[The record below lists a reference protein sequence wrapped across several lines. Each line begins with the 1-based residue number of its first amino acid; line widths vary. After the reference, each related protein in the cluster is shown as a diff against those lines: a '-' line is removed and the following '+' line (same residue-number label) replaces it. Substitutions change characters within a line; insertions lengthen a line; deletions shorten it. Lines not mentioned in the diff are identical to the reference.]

1 MIIFTLSY
9 RVKRYFCLIV
19 IMNNKSKGNSKY
31 RVALALLVLLCSIT
45 LFSAANYPSNS
56 FFYSDLT
63 DAADT
68 VPKKLAPVD
77 NLKIQLADT
86 VPANNTDTI
95 RSRSTGNKQLSD
107 TSGRPF
113 QKVDTFDIK
122 MSKDSLDAP
131 VEYSATD
138 SMVMDV
144 PQKKIWLYNDAKVN
158 YKDIKLTAGII
169 NLDQGNQN
177 VIGYYFLD
185 TANKRVGLPKFEQG
199 ENNIQMDTMVF
210 NFKTQKGITKNSYTT
225 QQEMFV
231 HADKMKKISPNEYY
245 AFRGTFTTCDLDT
258 PHFAFR
264 TKRMKLVNQKLAV
277 TGPIHPEFEGV
288 PIPIYLP
295 FGFFPL
301 SQGRHSGMI
310 APQFT
315 ANEQFGI
322 GLENGGYYKVLNDY
336 VDVMMRG
343 DIYSYGGYRLN
354 ITPTYRVK
362 YRYQGS
368 LTFSYNNTRIL
379 SDYGTKEFTSNKSF
393 NLSWSHQ
400 VDGKARPGQTFGA
413 SVNAGSTKFN
423 QYLTNNPSRAYQN
436 QLSSSIA
443 YSKNWNNK
451 FNLTATANHSQNNL
465 TRLVT
470 LNLPT
475 IGFTVSTLYPLQKKE
490 IIGTPKWWEK
500 LGIGLNTN
508 IANQASFYDSA
519 FSWRG
524 LLDTTQW
531 GAQHSVP
538 ITVALPALG
547 PFQISPGISYR
558 ENWYSRRITRE
569 YDRATDTL
577 LNKVQK
583 GFYRSSDVSF
593 SLGLNTALFGLHEFK
608 KTSRI
613 VAIRHVMR
621 PTFSASYN
629 PGLAAKDYYRPVINN
644 KGDTSYNYVSY
655 YEGSIYGSLTRE
667 KFGGI
672 GFGLDNNLEMKVRS
686 KTDTSEGGIK
696 KVKLIDGF
704 GFNGSYNLIADSF
717 ALSNI
722 SLYLRSTLFE
732 KINITA
738 GANLDPYQRD
748 TLGRP
753 VNKYAWQGDKFSL
766 GKITNGNIAIS
777 TSFKSKPKDKKADSV
792 ANSAFAS
799 AQSNAT
805 PLTLEE
811 QQAQLTY
818 IRSNPA
824 EFADFNIDWSVN
836 ISYSLNFSRTL
847 TSDYR
852 SYQTIINSNV
862 NLSGDFNLTPQ
873 WKVGMSTYYDFN
885 GSGLQNVNAFIS
897 RNLHCW
903 QMSINVYSGTTK
915 GFNITISPK
924 SGLLRD
930 LKINR
935 SRYFY
940 TGAY

>member
-1 MIIFTLSY
+1 M
-9 RVKRYFCLIV
+9 KRYFCLIV
-19 IMNNKSKGNSKY
+19 TMNNNSKGNSKY
-31 RVALALLVLLCSIT
+31 IVAIALVVLLGSIT
-45 LFSAANYPSNS
+45 LFSASNYPHTPV
-56 FFYSDLT
+56 FYSNLT

-68 VPKKLAPVD
+68 VPVIIPLKDTLPS
-77 NLKIQLADT
+77 NLKDSSLIKDT
-86 VPANNTDTI
+86 
-95 RSRSTGNKQLSD
+95 TGKLV
-107 TSGRPF
+107 
-113 QKVDTFDIK
+113 QKVDTFDVK
-122 MSKDSLDAP
+122 VSKDSLDAP
-131 VEYSATD
+131 VEYAATD

-144 PQKKIWLYNDAKVN
+144 PQKKIWLYNEAKVN
-158 YKDIKLTAGII
+158 YKDIKLNAGII

-177 VIGYYFLD
+177 VYGYYFLD
-185 TANKRVGLPKFEQG
+185 TAGKRVGLPKFEQG
-199 ENNIQMDTMVF
+199 ENNMLVDTLVF

-231 HADKMKKISPNEYY
+231 HADAMKKYSANEYY

-301 SQGRHSGMI
+301 STGRHSGLLP
-310 APQFT
+310 PQFT
-315 ANEQFGI
+315 ANEQFGV

-336 VDVMMRG
+336 VDVMLRG
-343 DIYSYGGYRLN
+343 DIYSYGGYRFN

-368 LTFSYNNTRIL
+368 LTFSYQNTRIL
-379 SDYGTKEFTSNKSF
+379 SDFGTREFTSNRSF
-393 NLSWSHQ
+393 NLAWNHN
-400 VDGKARPGQTFGA
+400 VDSKARPGQSFSA

-423 QYLTNNPSRAYQN
+423 QYLTTNSTRNYQN

-451 FNLTATANHSQNNL
+451 YNLTVTANHNQNNN
-465 TRLVT
+465 TRLVS

-475 IGFTVSTLYPLQKKE
+475 IGFTVNTLYPLQKKE
-490 IIGTPKWWEK
+490 MVGTPKWYEK

-508 IANQASFYDSA
+508 VANQASFYDSL
-519 FSWRG
+519 FSFRR

-538 ITVALPALG
+538 ITIALPALG

-558 ENWYSRRITRE
+558 ENWYSRRIERK
-569 YDRATDTL
+569 YNPVTDTL
-577 LNKVQK
+577 DNIVKK

-608 KTSRI
+608 KTSHI
-613 VAIRHVMR
+613 MAIRHVMR
-621 PTFSASYN
+621 PTVSASYN
-629 PGLAAKDYYRPVINN
+629 PGLASKDYYKPQINR
-644 KGDTSYNYVSY
+644 KGDSAYNYVSY

-667 KFGGI
+667 KFGGLS
-672 GFGLDNNLEMKVRS
+672 FGLDNNLEMKVRS
-686 KTDTSEGGIK
+686 KTDTTDAGIK
-696 KVKLIDGF
+696 KIKLIDGF
-704 GFNGSYNLIADSF
+704 GFNGSYNFMSDSF
-717 ALSNI
+717 QLSNI

-748 TLGRP
+748 SSTGRSI
-753 VNKYAWQGDKFSL
+753 NKYAWTGGKFNL
-766 GKITNGNIAIS
+766 GKITTGNIAIS

-799 AQSNAT
+799 AQSNAA

-811 QQAQLTY
+811 QQAQLSY
-818 IRSNPA
+818 IRNNPA

-836 ISYSLNFSRTL
+836 ISYSLNFNRAL
-847 TSDYR
+847 ASDLR
-852 SYQTIINSNV
+852 SFQTIINSNL

-885 GSGLQNVNAFIS
+885 GSGLQNISAFIS

-903 QMSINVYSGTTK
+903 QMSINVYSGYSK

-940 TGAY
+940 NGPY

>member
-1 MIIFTLSY
+1 
-9 RVKRYFCLIV
+9 
-19 IMNNKSKGNSKY
+19 MNNKSKGNSKY
-31 RVALALLVLLCSIT
+31 VVVIALGVMLCSIT
-45 LFSAANYPSNS
+45 LFSASNYPSTS

-63 DAADT
+63 AAADT
-68 VPKKLAPVD
+68 VPARSAPAAGRRPAPD
-77 NLKIQLADT
+77 DT
-86 VPANNTDTI
+86 LPRLRDS
-95 RSRSTGNKQLSD
+95 SRLVRDSTGKLV
-107 TSGRPF
+107 
-113 QKVDTFDIK
+113 QKVDSFDVK
-122 MSKDSLDAP
+122 MSKDSLEAP
-131 VEYSATD
+131 VEYAASD
-138 SMVMDV
+138 SMVMDL
-144 PQKKIWLYNDAKVN
+144 PQKKIWLYNNAKVN
-158 YKDIKLTAGII
+158 YKDIKLDAGII

-177 VIGYYFLD
+177 VYGYYFLD
-185 TANKRVGLPKFEQG
+185 TAGKRVGLPKFEQG
-199 ENNIQMDTMVF
+199 ENNMQVDSLAF

-231 HADKMKKISPNEYY
+231 HAEAMKKYSVNEYF
-245 AFRGTFTTCDLDT
+245 ASRGTFTTCDLDT

-264 TKRMKLVNQKLAV
+264 ANKMKFVNQKLVV

-288 PIPIYLP
+288 PIPVYLP

-301 SQGRHSGMI
+301 SQGRHSGLL
-310 APQFT
+310 APQFA
-315 ANEQFGI
+315 ANDQFGI
-322 GLENGGYYKVLNDY
+322 GLEQGGYYKVLNDY
-336 VDVMMRG
+336 FDVMLRG

-368 LTFSYNNTRIL
+368 LTFSYQNTKIL
-379 SDYGTKEFTSNKSF
+379 SDFGTKEFTSNKSF
-393 NLSWSHQ
+393 NISWSHN
-400 VDGKARPGQTFGA
+400 VDSKARPGQSFSA
-413 SVNAGSTKFN
+413 SVNAGSQKYN
-423 QYLTNNPSRAYQN
+423 QYQVTNPTRTFQN

-451 FNLTATANHSQNNL
+451 YNLTVTANHSQNNNTGL
-465 TRLVT
+465 IN

-475 IGFTVSTLYPLQKKE
+475 IGFTVNTLYPFQKKE
-490 IIGTPKWWEK
+490 MVGTPKWWEK

-508 IANQASFYDSA
+508 IANQASIYDSL
-519 FSWRG
+519 FGFRR
-524 LLDTTQW
+524 LLDTMQW

-547 PFQISPGISYR
+547 PFQISPGISFR
-558 ENWYSRRITRE
+558 ENWYSRRITRM
-569 YDRATDTL
+569 YDAVRDTL
-577 LNKVQK
+577 RDSVNK

-593 SLGLNTALFGLHEFK
+593 SLGLNTAIFGTHEFK
-608 KTSRI
+608 KTAR
-613 VAIRHVMR
+613 VMAIRHVMR
-621 PTFSASYN
+621 PSFSASYN
-629 PGLAAKDYYRPVINN
+629 PGLAKKDYYKTRISKNVA
-644 KGDTSYNYVSY
+644 GSSGYLSY
-655 YEGSIYGSLTRE
+655 YDGSIYGSLTRE

-686 KTDTSEGGIK
+686 KTDTTDAGIK
-696 KVKLIDGF
+696 KIKLIDGF

-717 ALSNI
+717 KLSNI
-722 SLYLRSTLFE
+722 SMYLRSTLFE

-748 TLGRP
+748 SLGRP
-753 VNKYAWQGDKFSL
+753 KKDYAWSGKKFSL
-766 GKITNGNIAIS
+766 GQITNGNVAVS
-777 TSFKSKPKDKKADSV
+777 TSFKSKPKDKKTDSTN
-792 ANSAFAS
+792 NSAFAN
-799 AQSNAT
+799 AQNNSR

-811 QQAQLTY
+811 QQAQLQY

-836 ISYSLNFSRTL
+836 ISYSLNFNRTL
-847 TSDYR
+847 ATDLR
-852 SYQTIINSNV
+852 SYKTIINSNL

-885 GSGLQNVNAFIS
+885 GSGLQNVTAFIS

-903 QMSINVYSGTTK
+903 QMSINVYSGQSK

-940 TGAY
+940 GGAY

>member
-1 MIIFTLSY
+1 
-9 RVKRYFCLIV
+9 
-19 IMNNKSKGNSKY
+19 MNNKSKGNSKY
-31 RVALALLVLLCSIT
+31 VVVIALGVMLCSIT
-45 LFSAANYPSNS
+45 LFSASNYPSTS

-63 DAADT
+63 AAADT
-68 VPKKLAPVD
+68 VPARSAPAAGRRPAPD
-77 NLKIQLADT
+77 DT
-86 VPANNTDTI
+86 LPRLRDS
-95 RSRSTGNKQLSD
+95 SRLVRDSTGKLV
-107 TSGRPF
+107 
-113 QKVDTFDIK
+113 QKVDSFDVK
-122 MSKDSLDAP
+122 MSKDSLEAP
-131 VEYSATD
+131 VEYAASD
-138 SMVMDV
+138 SMVMDL
-144 PQKKIWLYNDAKVN
+144 PQKKIWLYNNAKVN
-158 YKDIKLTAGII
+158 YKDIKLDAGII

-177 VIGYYFLD
+177 VYGYYFLD
-185 TANKRVGLPKFEQG
+185 TAGKRVGLPKFEQG
-199 ENNIQMDTMVF
+199 ENNMQVDSLAF

-231 HADKMKKISPNEYY
+231 HAEAMKKYSVNEYF
-245 AFRGTFTTCDLDT
+245 ASRGTFTTCDLDT

-264 TKRMKLVNQKLAV
+264 ANKMKFVNQKLVV

-288 PIPIYLP
+288 PIPVYLP

-301 SQGRHSGMI
+301 SQGRHSGLL
-310 APQFT
+310 APQFA
-315 ANEQFGI
+315 ANDQFGI
-322 GLENGGYYKVLNDY
+322 GLEQGGYYKVLNDY
-336 VDVMMRG
+336 FDVMLRG

-368 LTFSYNNTRIL
+368 LTFSYQNTKIL
-379 SDYGTKEFTSNKSF
+379 SDFGTKEFTSNKSF
-393 NLSWSHQ
+393 NISWSHN
-400 VDGKARPGQTFGA
+400 VDSKARPGQSFSA
-413 SVNAGSTKFN
+413 SVNAGSQKYN
-423 QYLTNNPSRAYQN
+423 QYQVTNPTRTFQN

-451 FNLTATANHSQNNL
+451 YNLTVTANHSQNNNTGL
-465 TRLVT
+465 IN

-475 IGFTVSTLYPLQKKE
+475 IGFTVNTLYPFQKKE
-490 IIGTPKWWEK
+490 MVGTPKWWEK

-508 IANQASFYDSA
+508 IANQASIYDSL
-519 FSWRG
+519 FGFRR
-524 LLDTTQW
+524 LLDTMQW

-547 PFQISPGISYR
+547 PFQISPGISFR
-558 ENWYSRRITRE
+558 ENWYSRRITRM
-569 YDRATDTL
+569 YDAVRDTL
-577 LNKVQK
+577 RDSVNK

-593 SLGLNTALFGLHEFK
+593 SLGLNTAIFGTHEFK
-608 KTSRI
+608 KTAR
-613 VAIRHVMR
+613 VMAIRHVMR
-621 PTFSASYN
+621 PSFSASYN
-629 PGLAAKDYYRPVINN
+629 PGLAKKDYYKTRISKNVADSS
-644 KGDTSYNYVSY
+644 GYLSY
-655 YEGSIYGSLTRE
+655 YDGSIYGSLTRE

-686 KTDTSEGGIK
+686 KTDTTDAGIK
-696 KVKLIDGF
+696 KIKLIDGF

-717 ALSNI
+717 KLSNI
-722 SLYLRSTLFE
+722 SMYLRSTLFE

-748 TLGRP
+748 SLGRP
-753 VNKYAWQGDKFSL
+753 KKDYAWSGKKFSL
-766 GKITNGNIAIS
+766 GQITNGNVAVS
-777 TSFKSKPKDKKADSV
+777 TSFKSKPKDKKTDSTN
-792 ANSAFAS
+792 NSAFAN
-799 AQSNAT
+799 AQNNSR

-811 QQAQLTY
+811 QQAQLQY

-824 EFADFNIDWSVN
+824 EFADFNIYWSVN
-836 ISYSLNFSRTL
+836 ISYSLNFNRTL
-847 TSDYR
+847 ATDLR
-852 SYQTIINSNV
+852 SYKTIINSNL

-885 GSGLQNVNAFIS
+885 GSGLQNVTAFIS

-903 QMSINVYSGTTK
+903 QMSINVYSGQSK

-940 TGAY
+940 GGAY

>member
-1 MIIFTLSY
+1 
-9 RVKRYFCLIV
+9 
-19 IMNNKSKGNSKY
+19 MNNKSKGNSKY
-31 RVALALLVLLCSIT
+31 VVVIALGVMLCSIT
-45 LFSAANYPSNS
+45 LFSASNYPSTS

-63 DAADT
+63 AAADT
-68 VPKKLAPVD
+68 VPARSAPAAGRRPAPD
-77 NLKIQLADT
+77 DT
-86 VPANNTDTI
+86 LPRLRDS
-95 RSRSTGNKQLSD
+95 SRLVRDSTGKLV
-107 TSGRPF
+107 
-113 QKVDTFDIK
+113 QKVDSFDVK
-122 MSKDSLDAP
+122 MSKDSLEAP
-131 VEYSATD
+131 VEYAASD
-138 SMVMDV
+138 SMVMDL
-144 PQKKIWLYNDAKVN
+144 PQKKIWLYNNAKVN
-158 YKDIKLTAGII
+158 YKDIKLDAGII

-177 VIGYYFLD
+177 VYGYYFLD
-185 TANKRVGLPKFEQG
+185 TAGKRVGLPKFEQG
-199 ENNIQMDTMVF
+199 ENNMQVDSLAF

-231 HADKMKKISPNEYY
+231 HAEAMKKYSVNEYF
-245 AFRGTFTTCDLDT
+245 ASRGTFTTCDLDT

-264 TKRMKLVNQKLAV
+264 ANKMKFVNQKLVV

-288 PIPIYLP
+288 PIPVYLP

-301 SQGRHSGMI
+301 SQGRHSGLL
-310 APQFT
+310 APQFA
-315 ANEQFGI
+315 ANDQFGI
-322 GLENGGYYKVLNDY
+322 GLEQGGYYKVLNDY
-336 VDVMMRG
+336 FDVMLRG

-368 LTFSYNNTRIL
+368 LTFSYQNTKIL
-379 SDYGTKEFTSNKSF
+379 SDFGTKEFTSNKSF
-393 NLSWSHQ
+393 NISWSHN
-400 VDGKARPGQTFGA
+400 VDSKARPGQSFSA
-413 SVNAGSTKFN
+413 SVNAGSQKYN
-423 QYLTNNPSRAYQN
+423 QYQVTNPTRTFQN

-451 FNLTATANHSQNNL
+451 YNLTVTANHSQNNNTGL
-465 TRLVT
+465 IN

-475 IGFTVSTLYPLQKKE
+475 IGFTVNTLYPFQKKE
-490 IIGTPKWWEK
+490 MVGTPKWWEK

-508 IANQASFYDSA
+508 IANQASIYDSL
-519 FSWRG
+519 FGFRR
-524 LLDTTQW
+524 LLDTMQW

-547 PFQISPGISYR
+547 PFQISPGISFR
-558 ENWYSRRITRE
+558 ENWYSRRITRM
-569 YDRATDTL
+569 YDAVRDTL
-577 LNKVQK
+577 RDSVNK

-593 SLGLNTALFGLHEFK
+593 SLGLNTAIFGTHEFK
-608 KTSRI
+608 KTAR
-613 VAIRHVMR
+613 VMAIRHVMR
-621 PTFSASYN
+621 PSFSASYN
-629 PGLAAKDYYRPVINN
+629 PGLAKKDYYKTRISKNVADSS
-644 KGDTSYNYVSY
+644 GYLSY
-655 YEGSIYGSLTRE
+655 YDGSIYGSLTRE

-686 KTDTSEGGIK
+686 KTDTTDAGIK
-696 KVKLIDGF
+696 KIKLIDGF

-717 ALSNI
+717 KLSNI
-722 SLYLRSTLFE
+722 SMYLRSTLFE

-748 TLGRP
+748 SLGRP
-753 VNKYAWQGDKFSL
+753 KKDYAWSGKKFSL
-766 GKITNGNIAIS
+766 GQITNGNVAVS
-777 TSFKSKPKDKKADSV
+777 TSFKSKPKDKKTDSTN
-792 ANSAFAS
+792 NSAFAN
-799 AQSNAT
+799 AQNNSR

-811 QQAQLTY
+811 QQAQLQY

-836 ISYSLNFSRTL
+836 ISYSLNFNRTL
-847 TSDYR
+847 ATDLR
-852 SYQTIINSNV
+852 SYKTIINSNL

-885 GSGLQNVNAFIS
+885 GSGLQNVTAFIS

-903 QMSINVYSGTTK
+903 QMSINVYSGQSK

-940 TGAY
+940 GGAY

>member
-1 MIIFTLSY
+1 
-9 RVKRYFCLIV
+9 
-19 IMNNKSKGNSKY
+19 MNNNSKGNSKNV
-31 RVALALLVLLCSIT
+31 VALALVVLLCSIT
-45 LFSAANYPSNS
+45 LFSAANYTGVSI
-56 FFYSDLT
+56 FYSDLT
-63 DAADT
+63 DAT
-68 VPKKLAPVD
+68 
-77 NLKIQLADT
+77 DT
-86 VPANNTDTI
+86 VPARASLNNGTRLPLTEGVAVKTTDTI
-95 RSRSTGNKQLSD
+95 PAKHTDSTRLKD
-107 TSGRPF
+107 TSGRPL
-113 QKVDTFDIK
+113 QKIDTFDIK
-122 MSKDSLDAP
+122 VSKDSLDAP
-131 VEYSATD
+131 VEYAATD

-144 PQKKIWLYNDAKVN
+144 PQKKIWLYNEAKVN
-158 YKDIKLTAGII
+158 YKDIKLTAGVI
-169 NLDQGNQN
+169 NLDQGNQT
-177 VIGYYFLD
+177 VLGYYFLD

-199 ENNIQMDTMVF
+199 ENNMQVDTLLF
-210 NFKTQKGITKNSYTT
+210 NFKNQKGITKNSYTT

-231 HADKMKKISPNEYY
+231 HADRMKKISANEYY

-301 SQGRHSGMI
+301 SQGRHSGLI

-336 VDVMMRG
+336 VDVMLRG

-354 ITPTYRVK
+354 ITPTYRVR

-393 NLSWSHQ
+393 NLTWSHQ

-423 QYLTNNPSRAYQN
+423 QYQTSNPSRAYQN

-443 YSKNWNNK
+443 YSKNWGNK

-465 TRLVT
+465 TRLIT

-490 IIGTPKWWEK
+490 MIGTPKWWEK

-519 FSWRG
+519 FSFSK
-524 LLDTTQW
+524 LLDTTMW

-558 ENWYSRRITRE
+558 ENWYSRRITRY
-569 YDRATDTL
+569 YDSATDTL

-608 KTSRI
+608 KNSRI
-613 VAIRHVMR
+613 VAIRHVIR

-672 GFGLDNNLEMKVRS
+672 GFGIDNNLEMKVRS
-686 KTDTSEGGIK
+686 KKDTSEGGIK

-704 GFNGSYNLIADSF
+704 GFNGSYNLMADSF

-753 VNKYAWQGDKFSL
+753 VNKYAWQADKFSL

-777 TSFKSKPKDKKADSV
+777 TSFKSKPKDKKADSLN
-792 ANSAFAS
+792 NSAF
-799 AQSNAT
+799 SNAQNNAR

-836 ISYSLNFSRTL
+836 ISYSLNFNRTL

-852 SYQTIINSNV
+852 SYQTIINSNI

>member
-9 RVKRYFCLIV
+9 KVKRYFCLIV
-19 IMNNKSKGNSKY
+19 TMNNISKGNLKY
-31 RVALALLVLLCSIT
+31 ILVIALGVMLCSIT
-45 LFSAANYPSNS
+45 LFSASNYSS
-56 FFYSDLT
+56 ASVFYNDLT
-63 DAADT
+63 GTDDTIPQKLAVKDT
-68 VPKKLAPVD
+68 VP
-77 NLKIQLADT
+77 LK
-86 VPANNTDTI
+86 PTDT
-95 RSRSTGNKQLSD
+95 TGLKD
-107 TSGRPF
+107 TTRKLV
-113 QKVDTFDIK
+113 QKVDSFDVK
-122 MSKDSLDAP
+122 VSKDSLDAP
-131 VEYSATD
+131 VDYSASD

-144 PQKKIWLYNDAKVN
+144 PQKKIWLYNQAKVK
-158 YKDIKLTAGII
+158 YQDISLDAGII
-169 NLDQGNQN
+169 ALDQANQN
-177 VIGYYFLD
+177 VYGYYFLD
-185 TANKRVGLPKFEQG
+185 TAKKRIGLPKFVQG
-199 ENNIQMDTMVF
+199 ENNMQVDSLAF
-210 NFKTQKGITKNSYTT
+210 NFKTQKGITSNSYTT

-231 HADKMKKISPNEYY
+231 HGDKMKKVSPTEYY
-245 AFRGTFTTCDLDT
+245 ALHGTFTTCDLDT

-264 TKRMKLVNQKLAV
+264 TKKMKLVNQKLAV

-301 SQGRHSGMI
+301 STGRHSGFI

-315 ANEQFGI
+315 ANEQFGV

-336 VDVMMRG
+336 LDVMTRG
-343 DIYSYGGYRLN
+343 DIYSYGGYRIN
-354 ITPTYRVK
+354 ITPTYRVR

-368 LTFSYNNTRIL
+368 LTFSYQNTRIL

-393 NLSWSHQ
+393 NLSWSHN
-400 VDGKARPGQTFGA
+400 VDSKARPGQTFSA
-413 SVNAGSTKFN
+413 SVNAGSTKYN
-423 QYLTNNPSRAYQN
+423 QYLTTNPTRSFQN

-451 FNLTATANHSQNNL
+451 YNLTVTANHSQNNNTGL
-465 TRLVT
+465 IN

-475 IGFTVSTLYPLQKKE
+475 IGFTVNTLYPLQKKE
-490 IIGTPKWWEK
+490 MVGTPKWWEK

-508 IANQASFYDSA
+508 VANQASVYDSL
-519 FSWRG
+519 FSFRR

-538 ITVALPALG
+538 ITIALPSLG

-558 ENWYSRRITRE
+558 ENWYSRRIERSYSFQNDSLE
-569 YDRATDTL
+569 
-577 LNKVQK
+577 NKVTK

-593 SLGLNTALFGLHEFK
+593 SLSVNTALFGLHEFS
-608 KTSRI
+608 KTSHI
-613 VAIRHVMR
+613 MAIRHVMR
-621 PTFSASYN
+621 PTVSASYN
-629 PGLAAKDYYRPVINN
+629 PGLAAKDYYKPYIT
-644 KGDTSYNYVSY
+644 KDSLKSSDYLSY
-655 YEGSIYGSLTRE
+655 YDGSIYGSLSRQ
-667 KFGGI
+667 KFGGLS
-672 GFGLDNNLEMKVRS
+672 FGLDNNLEMKVRS
-686 KTDTSEGGIK
+686 KKDTTDAGIK

-704 GFNGSYNLIADSF
+704 GFNGSYNFMTDSF
-717 ALSNI
+717 RLSNI

-738 GANLDPYQRD
+738 GANLDPYLRD
-748 TLGRP
+748 PKTGRT
-753 VNKYAWQGDKFSL
+753 VDHYAWSGFDGHKFSL
-766 GKITNGNIAIS
+766 GNITSGNIAVS

-799 AQSNAT
+799 AQSNAA

-818 IRSNPA
+818 IRSNPG

-836 ISYSLNFSRTL
+836 LSYSLTFNRTL
-847 TSDYR
+847 TSDLR
-852 SYQTIINSNV
+852 SYMTTINSNL

-873 WKVGMSTYYDFN
+873 WKVGLSTYYDFN
-885 GSGLQNVNAFIS
+885 GSGLQNVSAFIS

-903 QMSINVYSGTTK
+903 QMSINVYSGYTQ

-924 SGLLRD
+924 SGILRD

-940 TGAY
+940 NGPY

>member
-1 MIIFTLSY
+1 
-9 RVKRYFCLIV
+9 
-19 IMNNKSKGNSKY
+19 MNNRTKGNSKY
-31 RVALALLVLLCSIT
+31 VVAIALVATLCSIT
-45 LFSAANYPSNS
+45 LFSASNYPATS

-63 DAADT
+63 IAQDT
-68 VPKKLAPVD
+68 VPVKKTAKDSLPFRV
-77 NLKIQLADT
+77 ADT
-86 VPANNTDTI
+86 SRVKDT
-95 RSRSTGNKQLSD
+95 TGKLV
-107 TSGRPF
+107 
-113 QKVDTFDIK
+113 QKVDSFDVK
-122 MSKDSLDAP
+122 VSKDSLDAP

-144 PQKKIWLYNDAKVN
+144 TQKKIWLYNEAKVK
-158 YKDIKLTAGII
+158 YKDINLDAGVI

-177 VIGYYFLD
+177 VYGYYFLD
-185 TANKRVGLPKFEQG
+185 TAGKRVGLPKFVQG
-199 ENNIQMDTMVF
+199 ENNMQVDSLAF
-210 NFKTQKGITKNSYTT
+210 NFKTQKGITSNSYTT

-231 HADKMKKISPNEYY
+231 HGDKMKKISANEYY

-264 TKRMKLVNQKLAV
+264 TKKMKLVNQKLAV

-301 SQGRHSGMI
+301 SQGRHSGI
-310 APQFT
+310 LAPQFA
-315 ANEQFGI
+315 ANDQFGI
-322 GLENGGYYKVLNDY
+322 GLEQGGYYKVLNDY
-336 VDVMMRG
+336 FDVTLRG
-343 DIYSYGGYRLN
+343 DVYSYGGYRLN

-368 LTFSYNNTRIL
+368 LTFSYQNTKVL
-379 SDYGTKEFTSNKSF
+379 SDYGTKEFTANKSF
-393 NLSWSHQ
+393 NLSWSHN
-400 VDGKARPGQTFGA
+400 VDSKARPGQSFSA
-413 SVNAGSTKFN
+413 SVNAGSQKYN
-423 QYLTNNPSRAYQN
+423 QYLNTNPTRSYQN

-443 YSKNWNNK
+443 YAKTWNNK
-451 FNLTATANHSQNNL
+451 YNLTLTANHSQNNNTGL
-465 TRLVT
+465 INF
-470 LNLPT
+470 NLPT
-475 IGFTVSTLYPLQKKE
+475 LGFTVNTLYPLQKKE
-490 IIGTPKWWEK
+490 MVGTPKWWEK

-508 IANQASFYDSA
+508 IANQASIYDSL
-519 FSWRG
+519 FSFRR

-531 GAQHSVP
+531 GAQHSIP
-538 ITVALPALG
+538 ITIALPSLG
-547 PFQISPGISYR
+547 PFQISPGVSYR
-558 ENWYSRRITRE
+558 ENWYSRRITR
-569 YDRATDTL
+569 YLDTTDSKRKDTL
-577 LNKVQK
+577 YNIVNK
-583 GFYRSSDVSF
+583 GFYRSSDVSV
-593 SLGLNTALFGLHEFK
+593 SLGFNTAIFGLHEFK
-608 KTSRI
+608 KTSKI
-613 VAIRHVMR
+613 AAIRHVMR
-621 PTFSASYN
+621 PTVSASYN
-629 PGLAAKDYYRPVINN
+629 PGLAKDDYYQPVIDSLGTKSTNW
-644 KGDTSYNYVSY
+644 VSY

-667 KFGGI
+667 RFGGLS
-672 GFGLDNNLEMKVRS
+672 FGLDNNLEMKVRS
-686 KTDTSEGGIK
+686 KTDTTEGGLK

-704 GFNGSYNLIADSF
+704 GFNGSYNFMTDSF
-717 ALSNI
+717 QLSNI
-722 SLYLRSTLFE
+722 AIYLRSTLFE

-748 TLGRP
+748 AKGNP
-753 VNKYAWQGDKFSL
+753 SNHYAWSGFDGKKFSI
-766 GKITNGNIAIS
+766 GQITSGNVAVS

-799 AQSNAT
+799 AQNNAT
-805 PLTLEE
+805 PVTLEE
-811 QQAQLTY
+811 QQAQLQY

-836 ISYSLNFSRTL
+836 ISYSLNFNRTL

-852 SYQTIINSNV
+852 SYQTIVNSNL

-885 GSGLQNVNAFIS
+885 GSGLQNVSAFIS

-903 QMSINVYSGTTK
+903 QMSINVYSGYSK

-940 TGAY
+940 NGAY

>member
-1 MIIFTLSY
+1 
-9 RVKRYFCLIV
+9 
-19 IMNNKSKGNSKY
+19 MNNKSKGNSKY
-31 RVALALLVLLCSIT
+31 VVVIALGVMLCSIT
-45 LFSAANYPSNS
+45 LFSASNYPSTS

-63 DAADT
+63 AAADT
-68 VPKKLAPVD
+68 VPARSAPAAGRRPAPD
-77 NLKIQLADT
+77 DT
-86 VPANNTDTI
+86 LPRLRDS
-95 RSRSTGNKQLSD
+95 SRLVRDSTGKLV
-107 TSGRPF
+107 
-113 QKVDTFDIK
+113 QKVDSFDVK
-122 MSKDSLDAP
+122 MSKDSLEAP
-131 VEYSATD
+131 VEYAASD
-138 SMVMDV
+138 SMVMDL
-144 PQKKIWLYNDAKVN
+144 PQKKIWLYNNAKVN
-158 YKDIKLTAGII
+158 YKDIKLDAGII

-177 VIGYYFLD
+177 VYGYYFLD
-185 TANKRVGLPKFEQG
+185 TAGKRVGLPKFEQG
-199 ENNIQMDTMVF
+199 ENNMQVDSLAF

-231 HADKMKKISPNEYY
+231 HAEAMKKYSVNEYF
-245 AFRGTFTTCDLDT
+245 ASRGTFTTCDLDT

-264 TKRMKLVNQKLAV
+264 ANKMKFVNQKLVV

-288 PIPIYLP
+288 PIPVYLP

-301 SQGRHSGMI
+301 SQGRHSGLL
-310 APQFT
+310 APQFA
-315 ANEQFGI
+315 ANDQFGI
-322 GLENGGYYKVLNDY
+322 GLEQGGYYKVLNDY
-336 VDVMMRG
+336 FDVMLRG

-368 LTFSYNNTRIL
+368 LTFSYQNTKIL
-379 SDYGTKEFTSNKSF
+379 SDFGTKEFTSNKSF
-393 NLSWSHQ
+393 NISWSHN
-400 VDGKARPGQTFGA
+400 VDSKARPGQSFSA
-413 SVNAGSTKFN
+413 SVNAGSQKYN
-423 QYLTNNPSRAYQN
+423 QYQVTNPTRTFQN

-451 FNLTATANHSQNNL
+451 YNLTVTANHSQNNNTGL
-465 TRLVT
+465 IN

-475 IGFTVSTLYPLQKKE
+475 IGFTVNTLYPFQKKE
-490 IIGTPKWWEK
+490 MVGTPKWWEK

-508 IANQASFYDSA
+508 IANQASIYDSL
-519 FSWRG
+519 FGFRR
-524 LLDTTQW
+524 LLDTMQC
-531 GAQHSVP
+531 GAQHSVA

-547 PFQISPGISYR
+547 PFQISPGISFR
-558 ENWYSRRITRE
+558 ENWYSRRIERRWNDAADSLE
-569 YDRATDTL
+569 
-577 LNKVQK
+577 NKVSK

-593 SLGLNTALFGLHEFK
+593 SLGLNTAIFGTHEFK
-608 KTSRI
+608 KTAR
-613 VAIRHVMR
+613 VMAIRHVMR
-621 PTFSASYN
+621 PSFSASYN
-629 PGLAAKDYYRPVINN
+629 PGLAKKDYYKTRISKNVADSS
-644 KGDTSYNYVSY
+644 GYLSY
-655 YEGSIYGSLTRE
+655 YDGSIYGSLTRE

-686 KTDTSEGGIK
+686 KTDTTDAGIK
-696 KVKLIDGF
+696 KIKLIDGF

-717 ALSNI
+717 KLSNI
-722 SLYLRSTLFE
+722 SMYLRSTLFE

-748 TLGRP
+748 SLGRP
-753 VNKYAWQGDKFSL
+753 KKDYAWSGKKFSL
-766 GKITNGNIAIS
+766 GQITNGNVAVS
-777 TSFKSKPKDKKADSV
+777 TSFKSKPKDKKTDSTN
-792 ANSAFAS
+792 NSAFAN
-799 AQSNAT
+799 AQNNSR

-811 QQAQLTY
+811 QQAQLQY

-836 ISYSLNFSRTL
+836 ISYSLNFNRTL
-847 TSDYR
+847 ATDLR
-852 SYQTIINSNV
+852 SYKTIINSNL

-885 GSGLQNVNAFIS
+885 GSGLQNVTAFIS

-903 QMSINVYSGTTK
+903 QMSINVYSGQSK

-940 TGAY
+940 GGAY